1 MRWILRGI
9 GVVLALINAAFFAL
23 AFELD
28 QAWAWAAVFLGG
40 LGVLVAI
47 DLALFGMIDRAE
59 PSQSTESPHV

>member
-1 MRWILRGI
+1 MRWMLRGI

-28 QAWAWAAVFLGG
+28 QAWAWAVVFLGG

-47 DLALFGMIDRAE
+47 DLAMFRMIDHAAPPP
-59 PSQSTESPHV
+59 PSESPHV